1 MAKLVV
7 ACPSCGED
15 LRATRLACGACGTN
29 LEGQF
34 DIPLLLQLPPD
45 DLSFVV
51 EFVLLSGSLKAMAA
65 KGGTSYPTVRNRLD
79 QVIARI
85 EALASGVQKKRNEI
99 LDALEGGRLT
109 AKEAEEQLRKV
120 GL

>member
-7 ACPSCGED
+7 ACPSCGGD

-34 DIPLLLQLPPD
+34 DIPVLLQLPPD

-51 EFVLLSGSLKAMAA
+51 EFVRLSGSLKAMAA

-79 QVIARI
+79 QVIQLSLIHISGSRPSRRGKGRSGATS
-85 EALASGVQKKRNEI
+85 AAAST
-99 LDALEGGRLT
+99 GGLPPPATRS
-109 AKEAEEQLRKV
+109 
-120 GL
+120 